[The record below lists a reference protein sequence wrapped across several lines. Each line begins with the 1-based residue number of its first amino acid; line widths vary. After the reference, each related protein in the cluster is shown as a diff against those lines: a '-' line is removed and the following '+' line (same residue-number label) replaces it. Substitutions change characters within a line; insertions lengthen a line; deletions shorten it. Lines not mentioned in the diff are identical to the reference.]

1 MSTKMSARGIVGSLR
16 RFGATATVVAGIAG
30 FVALGAA
37 PASAA
42 SAQGNVPEKACENM
56 QRAGVPMDVF
66 VKHGCLVDV
75 PDSGEITD
83 GSIFG

>member
-1 MSTKMSARGIVGSLR
+1 MSTKMSARGIAGSLR
-16 RFGATATVVAGIAG
+16 RLGATTAVVAGIAG

-42 SAQGNVPEKACENM
+42 SAQGNVPDKACQNM
-56 QRAGVPMDVF
+56 AAAGVPMDVF
-66 VKHGCLVDV
+66 FKHGCLVDV
-75 PDSGEITD
+75 PDSGEITA

>member
-16 RFGATATVVAGIAG
+16 LLGVTAAVAVGLA
-30 FVALGAA
+30 VSVA

-42 SAQGNVPEKACENM
+42 DSAAQGDVPAKACDNM
-56 QRAGVPMDVF
+56 MRAGVPMDVL
-66 VKHGCLVDV
+66 VKHDCLVDV
-75 PDSGEITD
+75 PDEGEITD